1 MFEQS
6 NERTSIVRFNTVV
19 SNTDSRYSLAI
30 YEIRL
35 PWNKTSQWTYSFNS
49 EKFLESGNRTLVFVR
64 ILLIQMTL
72 SLMKKDVILTHF
84 FVFFKQCSIPQIL
97 MNVCENYWLKIY
109 IMYSWFFV
117 NWPQSNLNLIKSC
130 LNRKW

>member
-1 MFEQS
+1 MFEQW
-6 NERTSIVRFNTVV
+6 NERASIVRFNTVV
-19 SNTDSRYSLAI
+19 SNTDSRYSWAI

-64 ILLIQMTL
+64 KLIQLTL

-84 FVFFKQCSIPQIL
+84 FVFFKQCAIPQIF

-109 IMYSWFFV
+109 IMYSYENAFDFLLTD
-117 NWPQSNLNLIKSC
+117 LNQTLI
-130 LNRKW
+130 

>member
-1 MFEQS
+1 MLEQS
-6 NERTSIVRFNTVV
+6 NERASIVRFNTVV
-19 SNTDSRYSLAI
+19 SNTDSRYSWAI

-64 ILLIQMTL
+64 KLIQLTL

-109 IMYSWFFV
+109 IMYSYENAFDFLLTD
-117 NWPQSNLNLIKSC
+117 LNQTLI
-130 LNRKW
+130 

>member
-6 NERTSIVRFNTVV
+6 NERASIVRFNTVV
-19 SNTDSRYSLAI
+19 SNTDSRYCWAI

-35 PWNKTSQWTYSFNS
+35 PWNKTSQWTYSFNN

-64 ILLIQMTL
+64 KLIQLTL

-109 IMYSWFFV
+109 IMYSYENAFDFLLTD
-117 NWPQSNLNLIKSC
+117 LNQTLI
-130 LNRKW
+130 

>member
-1 MFEQS
+1 MFEQW
-6 NERTSIVRFNTVV
+6 NERASIVRFNTVV
-19 SNTDSRYSLAI
+19 SNTDSRYSWAI

-64 ILLIQMTL
+64 KLIQLTL

-109 IMYSWFFV
+109 IMYSYENAFDFLLTD
-117 NWPQSNLNLIKSC
+117 LNQTLI
-130 LNRKW
+130 

>member
-6 NERTSIVRFNTVV
+6 NERASIVRFNTVV
-19 SNTDSRYSLAI
+19 SNTDSRYSWAI

-64 ILLIQMTL
+64 KLIQLTL

-109 IMYSWFFV
+109 IMYSYENAFDFLLTD
-117 NWPQSNLNLIKSC
+117 LNQTLI
-130 LNRKW
+130 

>member
-1 MFEQS
+1 MFEQW
-6 NERTSIVRFNTVV
+6 NERASIVRFNTVV
-19 SNTDSRYSLAI
+19 SNTDSRYSWAI

-35 PWNKTSQWTYSFNS
+35 PWNKTSQWTYSFNN

-64 ILLIQMTL
+64 NFTHSIDVVFNEKGRHFDTL
-72 SLMKKDVILTHF
+72 

-109 IMYSWFFV
+109 IMYSYENAFDFLLTD
-117 NWPQSNLNLIKSC
+117 LNQTLI
-130 LNRKW
+130 

>member
-19 SNTDSRYSLAI
+19 SNTDSRYSWEI

-109 IMYSWFFV
+109 IMYSYENAFDFLLTD
-117 NWPQSNLNLIKSC
+117 LNQTLI
-130 LNRKW
+130 